1 MRQITIGIDSILE
14 LISCGSDYGF
24 ENEILYDAFSEILGT
39 LSDEEIES
47 YAKHVMNTEGY
58 DIEDYEEIKERLP
71 DFRKTY
77 IKQNNTP

>member
-24 ENEILYDAFSEILGT
+24 EDEILYDAFAEILGT

-47 YAKHVMNTEGY
+47 YAKHVMNIEGY
-58 DIEDYEEIKERLP
+58 GIEDYEQIKERLT

-77 IKQNNTP
+77 MK